1 MGATGQ
7 PGKKGDP
14 GAEGKQGIPGKVY
27 YINGTEWKRDP
38 NAVAVT
44 STKDDDNDIL
54 WIILLIWV
62 IVLTVILIILIIVL
76 CCIRRKYYMVRK
88 GAFSSANSDFSATW
102 GSGGSTEKKKNGDLD
117 INVHSSPPVS
127 PTTPTAPKG
136 GRPVSNI
143 SDIQTGWMGTLKGDH
158 ETEYE
163 TGTIKDEKKNDP
175 NPPPAAAFM
184 NVDESFIDPTDSL
197 KRAAKAKQDREK
209 EEADNRV

>member
-1 MGATGQ
+1 M
-7 PGKKGDP
+7 
-14 GAEGKQGIPGKVY
+14 Y
-27 YINGTEWKRDP
+27 YINGTEWKKP

-44 STKDDDNDIL
+44 SSNDDDNDIL

-62 IVLTVILIILIIVL
+62 IVLTIILIILIIVL

-102 GSGGSTEKKKNGDLD
+102 GSSPTHTQEKKKNGDLD
-117 INVHSSPPVS
+117 INVNSSAPTSPV
-127 PTTPTAPKG
+127 TPTAPT

-163 TGTIKDEKKNDP
+163 TGTIKDEKKDMD

-197 KRAAKAKQDREK
+197 KRAAKAKKDR
-209 EEADNRV
+209 EEADNKV